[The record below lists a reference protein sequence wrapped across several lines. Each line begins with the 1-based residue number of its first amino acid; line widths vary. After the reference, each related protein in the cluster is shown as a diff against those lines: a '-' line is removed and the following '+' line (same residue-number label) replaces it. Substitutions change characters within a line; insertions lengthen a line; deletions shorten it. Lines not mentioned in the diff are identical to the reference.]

1 MTSWKCVLYANHS
14 CSVLSC
20 LELGIQVSICLQ
32 GVLWLCFSHSVPDCC
47 INCFTI
53 WRELF
58 VTRRS
63 RGRGLKRKEFL
74 MSSRSRSSRRVIHFS
89 SRVMRVSGVSMFECE
104 RQESVMKIF
113 QNRPPYMSKKKASKK
128 PLICLEGVDKFR
140 PVQTCMCLY
149 LGWVFFFIR
158 HAQETNYCFSS
169 PLLVVR
175 VNTTLSNWSI
185 FRDASAPSVGR

>member
-1 MTSWKCVLYANHS
+1 MCYGSAFVTQFHN
-14 CSVLSC
+14 
-20 LELGIQVSICLQ
+20 
-32 GVLWLCFSHSVPDCC
+32 CC

-74 MSSRSRSSRRVIHFS
+74 MSSRSRSTRRVIRFS

-140 PVQTCMCLY
+140 QTRAEVWNTCYALRAKTRLHSLRCQLRYTPRASIPPALFATWQDVSALCM
-149 LGWVFFFIR
+149 
-158 HAQETNYCFSS
+158 
-169 PLLVVR
+169 
-175 VNTTLSNWSI
+175 
-185 FRDASAPSVGR
+185 